1 MNLPREQIY
10 SALFATL
17 QSALGSRFAT
27 VSRRWKASDQVAP
40 ESRPAL
46 FVVQTGERA
55 KTNING
61 EPIIWIAS
69 VDLVIYTQGSG
80 DEQTIPSQELNEL
93 LDAIEAALAP
103 PANSEGKQTLG
114 GKVSHC
120 RLQGSLSIRENVNGT
135 SALAVLPVEI
145 VTTA

>member
-17 QSALGSRFAT
+17 QSALGAKFAT
-27 VSRRWKASDQVAP
+27 ISRRWRMPEQVSP

-46 FVVQTGERA
+46 FQVQTGERA
-55 KTNING
+55 KTNANG
-61 EPIIWIAS
+61 EPIIWIAT

-80 DEQTIPSQELNEL
+80 DEQTVPSQELNDL
-93 LDAIEAALAP
+93 LDAVEAALAP
-103 PANSEGKQTLG
+103 PPNSDGKQTLG

-120 RLQGSLSIRENVNGT
+120 RLQGSARIVENVNG
-135 SALAVLPVEI
+135 AAAMAVLPVEI
-145 VTTA
+145 LTAA